1 MLFLVVQEKDI
12 ALVVERILL
21 RLVFFFLLLLLLLQ
35 SPLCVLA
42 QLLLLTIFSIEAS
55 QVIFVRTHQRVLRFC
70 RDPGRGCLGL
80 LLTLVAPVFLLK
92 FPRFSCFCSMLL
104 LLFLFAFQL
113 VFVLVSD

>member
-21 RLVFFFLLLLLLLQ
+21 RLLFFFLLLLLLLQ

-42 QLLLLTIFSIEAS
+42 QLLLLTIFSIQAS
-55 QVIFVRTHQRVLRFC
+55 QVILVRTHQRVLRFC
-70 RDPGRGCLGL
+70 SDPSCDRLCL
-80 LLTLVAPVFLLK
+80 LLPLVAPVFLFKL
-92 FPRFSCFCSMLL
+92 PRFSCFCSMLL

-113 VFVLVSD
+113 VFVLVAD